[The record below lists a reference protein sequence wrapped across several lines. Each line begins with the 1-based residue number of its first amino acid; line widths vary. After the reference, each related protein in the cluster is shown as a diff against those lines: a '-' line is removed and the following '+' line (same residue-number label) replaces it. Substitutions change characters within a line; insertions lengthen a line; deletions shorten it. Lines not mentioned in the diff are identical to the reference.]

1 MGNQVSSADSK
12 PEEYGRSM
20 QYRYRHADLI
30 GRGSFGVVYKAKV
43 TKRGNYTGED
53 IVAVKVV
60 HIGYVETAPDHDN
73 WVAAAKR
80 LRKLTEL
87 FHENLVVYHKVA
99 ITKASGG
106 TTIELAMEY
115 HQGDLASFLKE
126 AEKTENHLH
135 ADTKLKQFATDIV
148 RGLEYLHQNG
158 IIHGDLK
165 PENILVHISDDGHET
180 LLIGDLDDLVQMR
193 EISTCSA
200 DISQLRGTT
209 RYMSPEMLKKFSQEG
224 TEAPGRTTDIW
235 SLGCI
240 VLEMAESFKRLPKK
254 RLIRGGK
261 IVDVAKDQTNLRY
274 ARLIIEGFVPFISDE
289 VEENTAD
296 LIRNCLDPVSKN
308 RLSAKELLH
317 KLERKEVIVFLLY
330 CGNDVRQ
337 SMVFDPAN
345 SSFCAEDTLSKPTPS
360 GLMSRYWLQ
369 LAATDTE
376 IVFTEGIDRLENI
389 YGKFSFWDV
398 GNGTCRE
405 LTPSLDIFFH
415 MHPIVV
421 NQKLYVWD
429 YFDSFQEMDIF
440 TGQVVRLKDPPA
452 IARDGNLGYIQA
464 VAKRGKHIFYAT
476 FPGMHRHNT
485 VTMHQYDTGT
495 NEWKSLPDLPKR
507 RDKFAMVVV
516 DGHLYVLGG
525 EIAEPGGIFPTAD
538 CIRLNLDTGAWDQ
551 TEALGQPRY
560 PTYMQHQ
567 RSPN

>member
-1 MGNQVSSADSK
+1 MGNKVSSADSK
-12 PEEYGRSM
+12 PEEYGRNM

-30 GRGSFGVVYKAKV
+30 GRGSFGVVYKAKI
-43 TKRGNYTGED
+43 TKRGNYMGED
-53 IVAVKVV
+53 TVAVKVV

-73 WVAAAKR
+73 WVEAAQR

-87 FHENLVVYHKVA
+87 VHENLVVYHKVS

-106 TTIELAMEY
+106 TTIELAMKY

-126 AEKTENHLH
+126 TEKTENRLH
-135 ADTKLKQFATDIV
+135 DGTKLIQFATNIV

-224 TEAPGRTTDIW
+224 TEAPGRKTDIW

-240 VLEMAESFKRLPKK
+240 MLEIDESFNRLPKN
-254 RLIRGGK
+254 RLTKDGEV
-261 IVDVAKDQTNLRY
+261 VDGAGNQKNLRY
-274 ARLIIEGFVPFISDE
+274 ARLIIDGFVPFISDE
-289 VEENTAD
+289 IEENTAG
-296 LIRNCLDPVSKN
+296 LIRNCLDPVSAN
-308 RLSAKELLH
+308 RISAKKLLH
-317 KLERKEVIVFLLY
+317 ELEKKEVIVFLLY

-337 SMVFDPAN
+337 SMVFDPAV
-345 SSFCAEDTLSKPTPS
+345 SSFCAEDALSKPTPS

-376 IVFTEGIDRLENI
+376 IVLTEGIDRFENI
-389 YGKFSFWDV
+389 YGKFTFWNV

-405 LTPSLDIFFH
+405 LTPSVDIFFH

-421 NQKLYVWD
+421 NQKLYIWD
-429 YFDSFQEMDIF
+429 YFDSFQEIDIF
-440 TGQVVRLKDPPA
+440 TGNVVRLKDPPA
-452 IARDGNLGYIQA
+452 IASDGNLGYIQT
-464 VAKRGKHIFYAT
+464 VTKYNEQIFYAA
-476 FPGMHRHNT
+476 FPGMNR
-485 VTMHQYDTGT
+485 
-495 NEWKSLPDLPKR
+495 
-507 RDKFAMVVV
+507 FA
-516 DGHLYVLGG
+516 
-525 EIAEPGGIFPTAD
+525 EKA
-538 CIRLNLDTGAWDQ
+538 
-551 TEALGQPRY
+551 
-560 PTYMQHQ
+560 
-567 RSPN
+567 